1 MNLDSDDQLGSEP
14 EPEQPIDAV
23 FADADEHPCADAGEP
38 ESGADDA
45 TVVDVTS
52 LDVTDADVTDVT
64 DVTDVSDGAATP
76 GPPAVERHPRARRAH
91 LERPARIAIASLALI
106 AIMFLFVFPMRSYLA
121 QKRQVHSA
129 QRSVEVLQ
137 TQNAELEREAR
148 ELQTPA
154 EIERMARV
162 QFNMVLPGEQAYT
175 VISPNRSTP
184 TSTTP

>member
-38 ESGADDA
+38 ESGAD
-45 TVVDVTS
+45 
-52 LDVTDADVTDVT
+52 DADVTDVT